1 MAEQVSG
8 PSKFARRT
16 DMNTSKQPVRYMA
29 NGNYGEGQ
37 ELLGLQQSANMAGK
51 PSVAAAPTAADVQRA
66 MMNRVTPL
74 TAMTERPMEPSTQGS
89 RVGPGADFSSLDLPM
104 KETPTIEQVLA
115 EVMKYD
121 PSGETAAAYNTIIG
135 A

>member
-8 PSKFARRT
+8 PSKFAKRT

-29 NGNYGEGQ
+29 GGNYGEGQ
-37 ELLGLQQSANMAGK
+37 ALLQQQKDAPLAGK

-66 MMNRVTPL
+66 MMNRTTPL
-74 TAMTERPMEPSTQGS
+74 TAMTERPMEPTTQGS
-89 RVGPGADFSSLDLPM
+89 RVGPGADFSSLELPM

-115 EVMKYD
+115 EVMKFD

>member
-8 PSKFARRT
+8 PSKFAKRT
-16 DMNTSKQPVRYMA
+16 DMNTSKQPVRYMS
-29 NGNYGEGQ
+29 GGSYGEGQ
-37 ELLGLQQSANMAGK
+37 ALLQQQQGADMAGK
-51 PSVAAAPTAADVQRA
+51 PTAARIPTAADVQKA
-66 MMNRVTPL
+66 MMGKLTPL

-89 RVGPGADFSSLDLPM
+89 RVGLGTDFSSLDLP
-104 KETPTIEQVLA
+104 TPQNPTIEQVLA
-115 EVMKYD
+115 EVMQFD

>member
-1 MAEQVSG
+1 
-8 PSKFARRT
+8 
-16 DMNTSKQPVRYMA
+16 
-29 NGNYGEGQ
+29 
-37 ELLGLQQSANMAGK
+37 
-51 PSVAAAPTAADVQRA
+51 

-89 RVGPGADFSSLDLPM
+89 RVGLGTDFSSLDLPM
-104 KETPTIEQVLA
+104 KETPTIEQVLV
-115 EVMKYD
+115 EVMKFD